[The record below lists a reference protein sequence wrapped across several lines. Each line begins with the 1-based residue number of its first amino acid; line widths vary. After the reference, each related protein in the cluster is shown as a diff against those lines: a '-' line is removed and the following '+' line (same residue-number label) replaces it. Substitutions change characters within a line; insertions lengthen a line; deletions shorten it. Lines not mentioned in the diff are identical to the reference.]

1 MTDIYSPSSALP
13 ARINRRLIPFRAK
26 RNLGIK
32 LDNPLISLTFDD
44 CPKSVVDN
52 ALPLIEQEGWQATLY
67 MSMGLCGTTNHLG
80 LHMSESDVTA
90 AHANG
95 HEIAD
100 HTFSHIDVTTV
111 SKDEFEKNVDKNQEK
126 LNELG
131 LPPSE
136 TFAYPY
142 GQVSIDA
149 KKIVEQKFKGARGIT
164 SQVHRGSVDL
174 NQFNSN
180 RLYSGQ
186 AYTKLLN
193 DIRSLRDNPGWL
205 TIFTHDV
212 RDTPSDFG
220 CTPDQLKTVISAIK
234 DIGAD
239 IMTAANA
246 IKHLENKHAA

>member
-1 MTDIYSPSSALP
+1 MTNIYSPSTSLP
-13 ARINRRLIPFRAK
+13 AKINRRLIPFRAK
-26 RNLGIK
+26 RNLNLK
-32 LDNPLISLTFDD
+32 LDSPLISLTFDD

-80 LHMSESDVTA
+80 LHMSESDVTS
-90 AHANG
+90 AHASG

-111 SKDEFEKNVDKNQEK
+111 SKGEFEKNVDKNQEK

-164 SQVHRGSVDL
+164 SHVHRASVDL

-186 AYTKLLN
+186 TYKKLLD

-212 RDTPSDFG
+212 RETPSDFG

>member
-1 MTDIYSPSSALP
+1 MTNIYSPSTSLP
-13 ARINRRLIPFRAK
+13 AKINRRLIPFRAK
-26 RNLGIK
+26 RNLSLK

-126 LNELG
+126 LNAVSYTHLT
-131 LPPSE
+131 LP
-136 TFAYPY
+136 
-142 GQVSIDA
+142 
-149 KKIVEQKFKGARGIT
+149 
-164 SQVHRGSVDL
+164 
-174 NQFNSN
+174 
-180 RLYSGQ
+180 
-186 AYTKLLN
+186 TK
-193 DIRSLRDNPGWL
+193 
-205 TIFTHDV
+205 
-212 RDTPSDFG
+212 
-220 CTPDQLKTVISAIK
+220 A
-234 DIGAD
+234 
-239 IMTAANA
+239 
-246 IKHLENKHAA
+246 

>member
-1 MTDIYSPSSALP
+1 MTNIYSPSTSLP
-13 ARINRRLIPFRAK
+13 AKINRRLIPYRAK
-26 RNLGIK
+26 RNLSLK

-90 AHANG
+90 AHASG

-131 LPPSE
+131 LPPSK

-186 AYTKLLN
+186 TYKKLLD
-193 DIRSLRDNPGWL
+193 DIRSLRDNPDWL